1 VIAMKLQLT
10 KKDLINISYLYQ
22 NYFSPRCWKTVRQ
35 ALDEFEKLT
44 SKKDKLE
51 CVKEQILIR
60 YLGLGWEEAHH
71 PWSKNKHQYT
81 ASELLK
87 HLCEIVIPLQD
98 INEVP
103 KQAPIKLP
111 TRPDN
116 FTLGTKSADLIQLD
130 NGALAREELI
140 RLNAMLE
147 RDQREMSGFGDQLME
162 MQQTSWAID
171 KIWKGSLKIDLC
183 FAYGDEDGE
192 IMQWC
197 QGTVLKILREE
208 KTYVTVE
215 IRWDKEC
222 LREGDREAS

>member
-1 VIAMKLQLT
+1 LLAIAKKSGKKCRKKFTALLHRQREARAEKAANAIAMKLQST
-10 KKDLINISYLYQ
+10 EKDLINISYLYQ
-22 NYFSPRCWKTVRQ
+22 KLFSPRCWKTVRQ

-60 YLGLGWEEAHH
+60 YLGLGWDEAHH

-87 HLCEIVIPLQD
+87 HLCEIVIPLED

-111 TRPDN
+111 TRPDD

-130 NGALAREELI
+130 NGALSREERI
-140 RLNAMLE
+140 
-147 RDQREMSGFGDQLME
+147 
-162 MQQTSWAID
+162 
-171 KIWKGSLKIDLC
+171 
-183 FAYGDEDGE
+183 
-192 IMQWC
+192 
-197 QGTVLKILREE
+197 
-208 KTYVTVE
+208 
-215 IRWDKEC
+215 
-222 LREGDREAS
+222 